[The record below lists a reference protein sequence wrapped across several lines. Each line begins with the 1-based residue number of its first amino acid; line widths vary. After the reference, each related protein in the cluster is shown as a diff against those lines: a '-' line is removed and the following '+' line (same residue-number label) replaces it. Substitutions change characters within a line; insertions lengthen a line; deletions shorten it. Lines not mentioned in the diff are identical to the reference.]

1 MSEVKSI
8 IDMFNYFK
16 SHKGIVLAILLVLI
30 LLVLLLYKKG
40 KETIK
45 ESSKE
50 FCSDLR
56 KLIKAINQLEL
67 RKKVTIAVCAVII
80 LGVILVI
87 VSSKIIKAN
96 RYQEIALLNDQNEV
110 VKPMGIDIFN
120 ETQVGDYTFF
130 RYKVEEKYGDDVFGY
145 LALDRW
151 KKGELAERISERA
164 CPHFEVAHNTVIYL
178 DSSIGDLSHG
188 LLYAARPN
196 RKAERVL
203 EQELYQFS
211 VVNDYIYFI
220 YCYDTVG
227 AGLEGHALHRMDI
240 NGDNIITVA
249 YEVCGPGLRGSKYN
263 FKIEDGWAVYSN
275 YKIKIGGQADGLEK
289 VVLLDNT
296 KEDWI
301 YYTSNKLIKAR
312 PDGTEQVVLD
322 DGHSTY
328 FWIDRIEDGWIYY
341 CKGDAMY
348 KIDINGNNKE
358 MIEY

>member
-1 MSEVKSI
+1 MDLIKWLFSI
-8 IDMFNYFK
+8 IFRFLTKYKEDK
-16 SHKGIVLAILLVLI
+16 SAIKENSEEMKSDLKPLLSRIKGMKPWKWVLIVLAVLS
-30 LLVLLLYKKG
+30 V
-40 KETIK
+40 
-45 ESSKE
+45 
-50 FCSDLR
+50 
-56 KLIKAINQLEL
+56 
-67 RKKVTIAVCAVII
+67 VTIIVVCV
-80 LGVILVI
+80 
-87 VSSKIIKAN
+87 N
-96 RYQEIALLNDQNEV
+96 RQRKEPEPFQEIALLNDRNKVVYPIGVDILNESQI
-110 VKPMGIDIFN
+110 G
-120 ETQVGDYTFF
+120 EYTFF
-130 RYKVEEKYGDDVFGY
+130 RYNVTEEYKDVKYTYPVLY
-145 LALDRW
+145 KW

-164 CPHFEVAHNTVIYL
+164 CPHFEIAHNTVIYL
-178 DSSIGDLSHG
+178 DTTIGDLSHG
-188 LLYAARPN
+188 QLYVARPDG
-196 RKAERVL
+196 KSERVL

-341 CKGDAMY
+341 YNGDAMY